1 VLRGQCPGASGLRA
15 STLARVEGLVIGIDA
30 SLLAGRFTG
39 DRTYWRHLIR
49 ALTALRIGHSYILY
63 TPEPIV
69 GFECAG
75 DTVEMRVVPARNR
88 RWWSM
93 VVLPAAARRDGVCL
107 LHSQY
112 TISPLL
118 RVTAVTTVHDVSFL
132 IGPEWFRPRDR
143 LLLRLSVPASI
154 HRAAKVLTV
163 SETSRAD
170 IERLIPSARGKT
182 VATPLG
188 TPDGFR
194 RIAEASSIVQQRFGL
209 SQPYALAVGTRQ
221 PRKNLPMLVRAF
233 EQAVAKHGL
242 PHKLALVGKSGW
254 GPLVEGPHV
263 RDLGYVPDEALP
275 ALYSGADA
283 FFFPSLYE
291 GFGLPVL
298 EAMAC
303 GCPVVCSDGGALPEV
318 AGDAAWVVSAADEG
332 AWADAIGRVLDSPDL
347 REELAAK
354 GAERAR
360 MFSWRDTA
368 ERTAEVYRE
377 VAKWSP
383 RNF

>member
-1 VLRGQCPGASGLRA
+1 MR
-15 STLARVEGLVIGIDA
+15 GLVIGLDA
-30 SLLAGRFTG
+30 SLLSGRFTG

-49 ALTALRIGHSYILY
+49 ALTALRLGHSYILY

-75 DTVEMRVVPARNR
+75 DTAEVRVVTARNR
-88 RWWSM
+88 RWWSL
-93 VVLPAAARRDGVCL
+93 VSLPAAARRDGVAL

-118 RVTAVTTVHDVSFL
+118 RVPAVTTVHDVSFL

-163 SETSRAD
+163 SETSRTD
-170 IERLIPSARGKT
+170 IERLVPSARGKT

-188 TPDGFR
+188 TPDGFE
-194 RIAEASSIVQQRFGL
+194 RIADAPATVQQRFGL
-209 SQPYALAVGTRQ
+209 SQPYALAVGTHQ
-221 PRKNLPMLVRAF
+221 PRKNLPMLARAF
-233 EQAVAKHGL
+233 ETAVTAHEL
-242 PHKLALVGKSGW
+242 PHTLALVGKSGW
-254 GPLVEGPHV
+254 GAQPVGSHTHE
-263 RDLGYVPDEALP
+263 LGYVPDEALP
-275 ALYSGADA
+275 ALYSAAEA

-318 AGDAAWVVSAADEG
+318 VGDAALVVPARDER
-332 AWADAIGRVLDSPDL
+332 AWTEAIGRVLGSPDS
-347 REELAAK
+347 RAKLAEK
-354 GAERAR
+354 GVERAR

-383 RNF
+383 RSF